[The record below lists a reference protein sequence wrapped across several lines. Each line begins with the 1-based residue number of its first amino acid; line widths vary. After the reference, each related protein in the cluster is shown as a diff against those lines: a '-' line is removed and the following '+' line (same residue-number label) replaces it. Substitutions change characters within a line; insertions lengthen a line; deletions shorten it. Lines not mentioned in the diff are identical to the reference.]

1 MASEIIVNTIKAPTS
16 GANANTIVIP
26 AGHKVVGTD
35 EASIYSVG
43 QIIQTVQYQDIP
55 SVHRNTSSTSY
66 VATGITLAIT
76 PKFNNSRL
84 IISYMANMSHPQ
96 TNMWG
101 RQTMYYK
108 IGTGSYSAL
117 FGGTYDTGYQET
129 LLNNYAPSIH
139 QSYLDVTSTDTHT
152 FQPYASC
159 GGGSAAY
166 YYTHIGSCVF
176 FQIQEIKQ

>member
-1 MASEIIVNTIKAPTS
+1 MTTLYVDNIAPNLNSTISAPDLTL
-16 GANANTIVIP
+16 P
-26 AGHKVVGTD
+26 VG
-35 EASIYSVG
+35 SV
-43 QIIQTVQYQDIP
+43 IQTVQYQDIP
-55 SVHRNTSSTSY
+55 TTNRSTTSSSFTAS
-66 VATGITLAIT
+66 GITLAIT

-84 IISYMANMSHPQ
+84 IINYMMNMSHPQ

-101 RQTMYYK
+101 RQQMYYK

-117 FGGTYDTGYQET
+117 HGGVYDTGYQET

-166 YYTHIGSCVF
+166 YYVHSNACLF